1 MIHSSNT
8 MQESRSIHTRIVE
21 IHTRNSFSHNKT
33 PCNLV
38 SWNAKGQPIEPGG
51 TIFIS
56 YLGSIVR
63 SNIPITCDNWKVS
76 TLSAYKNMVWKDIQD
91 ENGNYLDSPPIQ
103 PPEQYASMIT
113 EDVWRK
119 FVAKRM
125 DESFQEISKKNK
137 ERASHSN
144 KYPYRASRK
153 GYARLEQEMIKKSGS
168 NVTSV
173 PRQELWKNARV
184 NKAGEIENENVQQ
197 VWDKCELLSQSIHPE
212 DITDARSDILSQ
224 ALCVPEYPG
233 RVRGVGFGVTHKDYF
248 PPKKRHKQ
256 QEHDLLIAQIRDMSA
271 RMARMEKEMLSLRQ
285 KDSSDSTK
293 QFDACNSSGKG
304 SCTIPSNSFHENH
317 DYHNLNHM
325 GKHMCDEKLKRF
337 ITLQVYG
344 TTKETLYIIFYG
356 VSVSILTLIG
366 GTFYVYWTSK
376 KSKLMK
382 LKEHFFQKNGGLLL
396 QQELVRYSGSAEMTK
411 IFTMEE
417 LKEATNNF
425 DEGTVLGQG
434 GQGTVYKGI
443 LPDNRIVAIK
453 MSKISNPN
461 QIEQFINEVILLSR
475 INHRNV
481 VKILGCCLEAEVPLL
496 VYEFIPNDIDECKE
510 LSHDCFEG
518 ATCKNFPPGNY
529 TCRCPHGHRGDGRKS
544 GAKCTRKSNIIII
557 ALSAAFERK
566 TDGELLFINTSTP
579 KWLKEKLESMT
590 FDLKPEPKHS
600 IYSIFPSLGN
610 VVKTIGRIPHKLDC
624 NDMIF
629 HGSKIRNSFSNKEQ
643 FFIICNLDNDVE
655 FALNDHHLC
664 EVVTGHHL
672 TLEKL
677 NFMVHYSFIVQEFM
691 CCHNVHHFNCTIAN
705 VDVAQDQDL
714 KILVTYHDR

>member
-1 MIHSSNT
+1 MVAAACICSVSQLT
-8 MQESRSIHTRIVE
+8 M
-21 IHTRNSFSHNKT
+21 
-33 PCNLV
+33 V

-76 TLSAYKNMVWKDIQD
+76 TLSAYKNMVWKDIQLTFNVDVSHKKHVLKVAGKLLRNFRTYLANCYLKD

-304 SCTIPSNSFHENH
+304 SCTIPSNSFHE
-317 DYHNLNHM
+317 
-325 GKHMCDEKLKRF
+325 
-337 ITLQVYG
+337 
-344 TTKETLYIIFYG
+344 G
-356 VSVSILTLIG
+356 VSCCKLFVS
-366 GTFYVYWTSK
+366 S
-376 KSKLMK
+376 
-382 LKEHFFQKNGGLLL
+382 
-396 QQELVRYSGSAEMTK
+396 
-411 IFTMEE
+411 
-417 LKEATNNF
+417 
-425 DEGTVLGQG
+425 
-434 GQGTVYKGI
+434 
-443 LPDNRIVAIK
+443 
-453 MSKISNPN
+453 
-461 QIEQFINEVILLSR
+461 
-475 INHRNV
+475 
-481 VKILGCCLEAEVPLL
+481 PLL
-496 VYEFIPNDIDECKE
+496 CLVAHGKLHNIQSDT
-510 LSHDCFEG
+510 LHGRSL
-518 ATCKNFPPGNY
+518 PPLI
-529 TCRCPHGHRGDGRKS
+529 K
-544 GAKCTRKSNIIII
+544 
-557 ALSAAFERK
+557 K
-566 TDGELLFINTSTP
+566 T
-579 KWLKEKLESMT
+579 
-590 FDLKPEPKHS
+590 H
-600 IYSIFPSLGN
+600 
-610 VVKTIGRIPHKLDC
+610 
-624 NDMIF
+624 
-629 HGSKIRNSFSNKEQ
+629 
-643 FFIICNLDNDVE
+643 
-655 FALNDHHLC
+655 
-664 EVVTGHHL
+664 
-672 TLEKL
+672 
-677 NFMVHYSFIVQEFM
+677 
-691 CCHNVHHFNCTIAN
+691 
-705 VDVAQDQDL
+705 
-714 KILVTYHDR
+714 